1 MKTKL
6 IEWLNERVK
15 ESKSKE
21 NIKYR
26 LVSETQKEAF
36 TEVLAK
42 IAELDYLE
50 SWPEGKGRFEDLTE
64 SESEIVDKKLKEFE
78 QKLSTLATPDLDEE
92 QKKRLTEIFMKFGTR
107 LGELT
112 VSMESLTEAAQRGCE
127 ETPTRL
133 TWQETPEGITAEYNG
148 VVIAVIA
155 YSYHSERFHFLYPY
169 PIYDLADRR
178 SWKTLEQAQTAM
190 QENFDVLTGNINQS
204 FNKLKRKKAMKK
216 QCLINSKTGG
226 FGN

>member
-15 ESKSKE
+15 ECEE
-21 NIKYR
+21 NVKYH
-26 LVSETQKEAF
+26 LVSETQKEVF

-42 IAELDYLE
+42 IAELEYLE

-64 SESEIVDKKLKEFE
+64 SEFENVLQKLNEFE
-78 QKLSTLATPDLDEE
+78 QKLRTLATPDLDEE

-107 LGELT
+107 GGET
-112 VSMESLTEAAQRGCE
+112 GISTQTLTEAAQKGCE
-127 ETPTRL
+127 KTPPLL

-148 VVIAVIA
+148 VKIAVIA

-169 PIYDLADRR
+169 PIYDIEEDREFPR
-178 SWKTLEQAQTAM
+178 WSWKTLEQAQTAI
-190 QENFDVLTGNINQS
+190 QENFDV
-204 FNKLKRKKAMKK
+204 FYKKYKSIF
-216 QCLINSKTGG
+216 Q
-226 FGN
+226 